1 MPLLFRAFERNLF
14 YIITYYT
21 ENDFD
26 VDVVH
31 VYVFFIFVNQKLSD
45 DFLTFVEN
53 FLIRERIL

>member
-53 FLIRERIL
+53 FLIRDRIL